1 MQISLSL
8 LMESVLLAELAVL
21 LELDTIRIILLVL
34 VRPVVTALAFRTC
47 QRNVVAHLD
56 TPLYIKISFQ
66 TSLI

>member
-1 MQISLSL
+1 M
-8 LMESVLLAELAVL
+8 LLAESAILV
-21 LELDTIRIILLVL
+21 ELQTIWIILLVL